1 MTDEELK
8 EKSRLERNAYFREY
22 RRNHPEQT
30 RRIRERYWEK
40 RALKEEVKGNEK
52 KTF

>member
-8 EKSRLERNAYFREY
+8 EKSRQERNAYFREY
-22 RRNHPEQT
+22 RRKHPEQT

-40 RALKEEVKGNEK
+40 RALKREGDENEK
-52 KTF
+52 ETV